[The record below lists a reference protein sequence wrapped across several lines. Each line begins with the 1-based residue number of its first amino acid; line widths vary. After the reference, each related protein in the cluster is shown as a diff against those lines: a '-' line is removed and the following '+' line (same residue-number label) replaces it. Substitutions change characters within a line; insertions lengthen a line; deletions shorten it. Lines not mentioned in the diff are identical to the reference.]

1 MELKEITLSN
11 IKSFFQG
18 YARHYLDKITLLP
31 LYTKEQVFY
40 RIYTCRETCVPFHK
54 CEKCTCPAIEKS
66 YATMSCNLQKF
77 PNLMPKKEWEEFK
90 IINGI
95 DDKVISTIHEEVENI
110 FKRKN

>member
-1 MELKEITLSN
+1 MKLEEITLKN

-18 YARHYLDKITLLP
+18 HARHYLDKISLLP

-66 YATMSCNLQKF
+66 YATASCNLSKF
-77 PNLMPKKEWEEFK
+77 PNLMSKIEWEEFK
-90 IINGI
+90 LINKI
-95 DDKVISTIHEEVENI
+95 DEKVLSKIMKEVELI
-110 FKRKN
+110 FNR

>member
-1 MELKEITLSN
+1 MKLEEITLKN

-18 YARHYLDKITLLP
+18 YARHYLDKIDLLP

-66 YATMSCNLQKF
+66 YATASCNLSKF
-77 PNLMPKKEWEEFK
+77 PNLMSKVEWEEFK
-90 IINGI
+90 FNNEI
-95 DDKVISTIHEEVENI
+95 DEKVLSEIMREVELI
-110 FKRKN
+110 FKQEK